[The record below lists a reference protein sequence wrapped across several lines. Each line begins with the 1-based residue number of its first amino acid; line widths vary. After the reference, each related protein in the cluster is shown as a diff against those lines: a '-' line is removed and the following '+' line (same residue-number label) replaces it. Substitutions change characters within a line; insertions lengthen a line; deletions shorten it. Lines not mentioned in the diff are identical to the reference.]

1 MGRGVQNPKWHKATQ
16 NPEALLT
23 EICDH
28 VAEGRGLISWT
39 KAFGISYSVVW
50 NWLNDD
56 PNRERAYHGARVVAA
71 DYLAEQAL
79 QIIDAE
85 PERLE
90 SGAVDNAAVTLQRAR
105 FDARRWQC
113 AKLRPD
119 RYGESVSVT
128 DAREIS
134 IVGALQEA
142 RQRIKDMGFAEQ
154 VTEALTA
161 PVANRI
167 PTDQ

>member
-1 MGRGVQNPKWHKATQ
+1 MARIQNSKWHQATQ
-16 NPEALLT
+16 NPESLLA

-28 VAEGRGLISWT
+28 VAEGRGLVSWT
-39 KAFGISYSVVW
+39 KAFGVAYSTAW
-50 NWLNDD
+50 QWLNDD
-56 PNRERAYHGARVVAA
+56 PSRERAYHAARITAA

-90 SGAVDNAAVTLQRAR
+90 SGAVDNAAVSLQKAR

-119 RYGESVSVT
+119 RYGESVTVN
-128 DAREIS
+128 DGREIS
-134 IVGALQEA
+134 LLGALQEA
-142 RQRIKDMGFAEQ
+142 RQRVRDMGFAEQ
-154 VTEALTA
+154 VTEALTL
-161 PVANRI
+161 PIGNRT
-167 PTDQ
+167 PSDQ

>member
-1 MGRGVQNPKWHKATQ
+1 MASRRNPKWQQAVKD
-16 NPEALLT
+16 PEALLT

-28 VAEGRGLISWT
+28 IAEGRGLISWT
-39 KAFGISYSVVW
+39 KAFGVSYSVVW

-56 PNRERAYHGARVVAA
+56 QHRERAYLAARIVAA

-119 RYGESVSVT
+119 RYGESLKVES
-128 DAREIS
+128 DQGIS
-134 IVGALQEA
+134 IIGALAEA
-142 RQRIKDMGFAEQ
+142 RQRVLQGTCTT
-154 VTEALTA
+154 VTESPLIG
-161 PVANRI
+161 NRS
-167 PTDQ
+167 PSNE

>member
-1 MGRGVQNPKWHKATQ
+1 MARIQNEKWHRATQ
-16 NPEALLT
+16 APDALME
-23 EICDH
+23 EICNH

-39 KAFGISYSVVW
+39 KTFGVSYAVAW
-50 NWLNDD
+50 NWINSE
-56 PNRERAYHGARVVAA
+56 PHRERAYHAARVVAA

-119 RYGESVSVT
+119 RYGEAIKVDG
-128 DAREIS
+128 DAQIS
-134 IVGALQEA
+134 ILSALTEA
-142 RQRIKDMGFAEQ
+142 KRRIIDMGNAQQ
-154 VTEALTA
+154 VVEALSL
-161 PVANRI
+161 PKANPI
-167 PTDQ
+167 LSND